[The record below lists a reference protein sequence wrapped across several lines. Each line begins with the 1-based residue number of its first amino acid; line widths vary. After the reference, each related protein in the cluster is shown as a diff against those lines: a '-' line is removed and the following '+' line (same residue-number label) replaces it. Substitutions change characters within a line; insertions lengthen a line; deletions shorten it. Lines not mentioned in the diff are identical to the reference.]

1 MEEVPQGF
9 NPGLP
14 DPRAAWCHG
23 AWLHPEG
30 TGRHVC
36 CLGKAARPASG
47 PLAQACRPL
56 QLGLY
61 RASVARELRP
71 GSPRWLCP
79 SVGPARLFQPAE
91 PQLHKGCL
99 DTAGPAGPLLHRRKT
114 SIDQGPPGSRLS
126 SLPFSVARRPSGGSW
141 RDAKVTPGCLQKD
154 VSEQKPD

>member
-47 PLAQACRPL
+47 LLAQACRPL
-56 QLGLY
+56 QLGLCG
-61 RASVARELRP
+61 ALVARELRP

-114 SIDQGPPGSRLS
+114 SIDQGPPRVPPFFPAFLRGQEIFWWQLAGYKGDPRL
-126 SLPFSVARRPSGGSW
+126 PPE
-141 RDAKVTPGCLQKD
+141 GCIGTKA
-154 VSEQKPD
+154 